1 MRHMK
6 PHLRRIRP
14 LLLLIVLLAAACGS
28 RERVVDKRPAI
39 ALATVT
45 EAYLQQFQP
54 GPVPRLFQTTFVY
67 DRNGVLLAELI
78 GEGRREWVPLDQ
90 VSPHLINATIATEDA
105 TFFTNQ
111 GVDPI
116 RIAGAA
122 LQNVERGEI
131 VSGASTITMQLARNL
146 FLGAEERYDQTF
158 DRKIIEAGLATE
170 LTQAYQKEELMEIYL
185 NLLNYGNHS
194 YGPQAAARSYFGK
207 SANDLT
213 LAEAT
218 LLAGIPQSPALFDLY
233 DDFGAAK
240 ARQRVVLSLMVR
252 HGFLTLDEA
261 NAVFGTPVKL
271 NDSRELPSVRAP
283 HFVEYVVQELE
294 KTLGAGYV
302 RRGGLHIFT
311 TLDLP
316 LQETAERI
324 VTDKVAEL
332 QPRFDMDNGALVAL
346 RPGTAEI
353 LAMVGSVDYDNTD
366 IDGQVNVAISPRQ
379 PGSSIKPLLYA
390 TALNDNLISPAT
402 VLWDTPITY
411 TLSSIEE
418 YEPVNYDRRVH
429 GPVTA
434 RAALANSYN
443 IPAVKLLDAV
453 GVERM
458 LESARSMGVRS
469 LHRGTDWYG
478 LSLTLGGGEVTL
490 LDLATAY
497 HTMANGG
504 RYLPPR
510 SILTITDG
518 QGMTLVEKADD
529 EGRQVISEAAATL
542 VTDILSD
549 NPARVPM
556 FGSHSQLTL
565 DRPVAAKTGTTD
577 NNRDAWTMGYTRYLL
592 AGVWAGNTDGGPMRN
607 ATGAGAAA
615 PIWNEFMKTVL
626 ADSTLLDALGAPLAE
641 EAWEFRLSDD
651 VQKLDACPPGL
662 TCRQGGGE
670 LFSAAWLEAV
680 DQKNAGNQAEQA
692 NEEDRNP
699 ATGEESQI
707 GRGEEASPLIDS
719 IESTPSAPV
728 FWARQSESGQETR
741 LLGFCGFAE
750 GAARTLLAL
759 PDPFGLPQ
767 VSTETCRHC
776 WQVAGPQE
784 GQLDA
789 ERMLRDRRGALAWNL
804 GASFP
809 VYLGPCEEMEYLSA
823 FTGWR
828 VAIDF
833 DNAGA
838 DIAGALVPG
847 RLVSVGSQI
856 ADGSAFFNLDRL
868 WHDTQ
873 CPGQYVMGLA
883 LTSSGEALPGLRIRL
898 TDAWDNTYETVS
910 KSGALDA
917 GRFDFPIYS
926 HDASQNLLLHILD
939 QNGVPRGQPI
949 LIPHRTD
956 DASNA
961 PCHHVVVRRR

>member
-1 MRHMK
+1 MRHTNRD
-6 PHLRRIRP
+6 LRRIRP
-14 LLLLIVLLAAACGS
+14 LLLAILLFAAGCSS

-39 ALATVT
+39 ALATVA

-78 GEGRREWVPLDQ
+78 GDGRREWVPLDR

-105 TFFTNQ
+105 TFFINR

-218 LLAGIPQSPALFDLY
+218 LLAGIPQSPAFLDLY
-233 DDFGAAK
+233 EDFGAAK

-261 NAVFGTPVKL
+261 NAVFGTPVEL
-271 NDSRELPSVRAP
+271 SGSRELPPVRAP
-283 HFVEYVVQELE
+283 HFVEYVVRELE
-294 KTLGAGYV
+294 KSLGEGYV

-316 LQETAERI
+316 LQETAEHI
-324 VTDKVAEL
+324 VAAKVEAL

-353 LAMVGSVDYDNTD
+353 LAMVGSVDYDDTD

-411 TLSSIEE
+411 TISSIEE
-418 YEPVNYDRRVH
+418 YEPINYDRRVH

-469 LHRGTDWYG
+469 LRRGTDWYG

-497 HTMANGG
+497 HTIANGG

-510 SILTITDG
+510 SVLTITDG
-518 QGMTLVEKADD
+518 QGLTLVEKADD
-529 EGRQVISEAAATL
+529 DGRQVLSEAAATL

-556 FGSHSQLTL
+556 FGSRSQLTL

-592 AGVWAGNTDGGPMRN
+592 AGVWAGNTDGRPMRN

-615 PIWNEFMKTVL
+615 PIWNEFMRTVL
-626 ADSTLLDALGAPLAE
+626 ADSTLLDALGAPQTVAD
-641 EAWEFRLSDD
+641 WEFRLSDD
-651 VQKLDACPPGL
+651 VLKLDVCPPGL

-670 LFSAAWLEAV
+670 LFSVAWLEAV
-680 DQKNAGNQAEQA
+680 NQENVENQEDQATEEGRSSAGG
-692 NEEDRNP
+692 ED
-699 ATGEESQI
+699 AQI
-707 GRGEEASPLIDS
+707 GRDQEASPLADS
-719 IESTPSAPV
+719 VETAPSAPV
-728 FWARQSESGQETR
+728 YWTRQSESGQETR

-759 PDPFGLPQ
+759 PDPFGLPRL
-767 VSTETCRHC
+767 STEACRHC
-776 WQVAGPQE
+776 WQVESSQGEAIDE
-784 GQLDA
+784 D
-789 ERMLRDRRGALAWNL
+789 RMLRDRRGALAWNL
-804 GASFP
+804 GANFP
-809 VYLGPCEEMEYLSA
+809 VYLGPCGEMEYLSA
-823 FTGWR
+823 YTGWR
-828 VAIDF
+828 VAIDLA
-833 DNAGA
+833 NAGA
-838 DIAGALVPG
+838 DIAGALAPG
-847 RLVSVGSQI
+847 HLVNVGSQY
-856 ADGSAFFNLDRL
+856 AEGAALFNLDRI

-883 LTSSGEALPGLRIRL
+883 LNSSGEALPGVRIRL

-910 KSGALDA
+910 KSGAFDA

-926 HDASQNLLLHILD
+926 HDASQNLLLQVLD

-956 DASNA
+956 DVSNA
-961 PCHHVVVRRR
+961 PCHHVVVRSR